1 MVKSTAP
8 STNFGLPVGPIHPA
22 LKEPV
27 NFVFYIDGE
36 RIVEAIPRIG
46 YVHRGVEKLAER
58 RTYVQAAY
66 LVERTCGI
74 CSGVHQFTY
83 ISCVEQLG
91 DIEIP
96 PRAHYIRA
104 IILELERLHSHSLWI
119 GLVAYEI
126 GFETLF
132 MYIWKDREII
142 LDLLEA
148 ISGNRVNYG
157 MFHIGGVRQDL
168 SKEIIDKMKQA
179 LDEVESS
186 MQRYKEILLRDLSVK
201 KRTENVGILPKE
213 TAMKLGAV
221 GPTARGS
228 GVNWDLRIDV
238 PYSAYPEISFN
249 KIVLET
255 GDVLARVLVRVEE
268 YFESIKILRQLIEQL
283 PEGPITTKGKRRFP
297 SKWSVFR
304 SEPPRGE
311 LVYAILGNGTDK
323 PERVKIRTPTLANM
337 QSIAEM
343 LKGNFIADIPVII
356 AGIDPC
362 MSCMDRV
369 AVIDLEAR
377 TSQKE
382 LRIFTEKELHRY
394 AIKWYEDHYNIK
406 PTEDRSL
413 LESKKIP

>member
-1 MVKSTAP
+1 MEKSS
-8 STNFGLPVGPIHPA
+8 STKFGLPVGPIHPA

-27 NFVFYIDGE
+27 NFMFYIEGE

-58 RTYVQAAY
+58 RTYLQTAY

-83 ISCVEQLG
+83 VSCVEQLG
-91 DIEIP
+91 DIKIP
-96 PRAHYIRA
+96 PRAHYIRS

-132 MYIWKDREII
+132 MYIWKDREVI

-157 MFHIGGVRQDL
+157 MCFIGGAREDL
-168 SKEIIDKMKQA
+168 NKEIIDRIRKA
-179 LDEVESS
+179 LDEVEES
-186 MQRYKEILLRDLSVK
+186 MTRYKTILLQDLSVK
-201 KRTENVGILPKE
+201 KRTENVGFLPKR
-213 TAMKLGAV
+213 TAMELGAV
-221 GPTARGS
+221 GPTARAS

-238 PYSAYPEISFN
+238 PYSAYPEIQFN
-249 KIVLET
+249 KIVLDK

-268 YFESIKILRQLIEQL
+268 FFETIKILRQLIDQI
-283 PEGPITTKGKRRFP
+283 PEGPIETKGKRRFP
-297 SKWSVFR
+297 DRWSVFR
-304 SEPPRGE
+304 SEAPRGE
-311 LVYAILGNGTDK
+311 LIYSIRGNGTDH

-343 LKGNFIADIPVII
+343 LRGNFIADIPVIV

-369 AVIDLEAR
+369 AVIDLEAKNPKKELLIF
-377 TSQKE
+377 SEKE
-382 LRIFTEKELHRY
+382 LRQY
-394 AIKWYEDHYNIK
+394 AIKWYEEHYGVK
-406 PTEDRSL
+406 PSEFQ
-413 LESKKIP
+413 IG